1 MTPIAWMGGS
11 RPRPLL
17 ELMMDERTYVSYLF
31 RQQVR
36 TWSEYWFAPVPFE
49 IARIFWKRAR
59 YDAHAAYRNQ
69 GETHV

>member
-1 MTPIAWMGGS
+1 MKPIAWMGGS

-17 ELMMDERTYVSYLF
+17 ELSQYERLYVTYLF

-36 TWSEYWFAPVPFE
+36 TWSTYWFAPVPGD

-59 YDAHAAYRNQ
+59 YDAHATYR
-69 GETHV
+69 GE